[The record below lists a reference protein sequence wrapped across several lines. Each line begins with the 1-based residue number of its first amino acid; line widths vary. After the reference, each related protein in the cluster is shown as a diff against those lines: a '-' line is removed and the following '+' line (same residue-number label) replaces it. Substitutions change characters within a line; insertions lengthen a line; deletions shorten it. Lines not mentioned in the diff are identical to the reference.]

1 MERLKNFNPGAFS
14 SVMGT
19 GAIAIAS
26 YRYSGYLAPFKE
38 VGILLTYFNVV
49 LYAVLLTFWLLR
61 WVVYSAEALGDLRH
75 PSKGH
80 FYGTSGAATIVLSA
94 QFLTIL
100 HNRSIA

>member
-38 VGILLTYFNVV
+38 VGILLTYSTWF
-49 LYAVLLTFWLLR
+49 
-61 WVVYSAEALGDLRH
+61 SM
-75 PSKGH
+75 
-80 FYGTSGAATIVLSA
+80 LS
-94 QFLTIL
+94 
-100 HNRSIA
+100 S